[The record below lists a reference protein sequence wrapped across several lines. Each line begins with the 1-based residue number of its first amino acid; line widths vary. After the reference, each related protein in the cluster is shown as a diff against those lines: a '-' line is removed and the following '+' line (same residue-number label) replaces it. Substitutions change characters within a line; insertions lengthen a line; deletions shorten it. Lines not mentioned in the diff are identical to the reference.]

1 MNSANIIVNICRFY
15 LLQAFIGHDITFAVK
30 PYFRG
35 PFCADDVREGLVVQF
50 IRHILHTAEV
60 RVLFVFSRSEG
71 VISDEYVDEQADS
84 QMDSQ
89 TVL

>member
-1 MNSANIIVNICRFY
+1 M
-15 LLQAFIGHDITFAVK
+15 LQAFIGHDITFAVK

-71 VISDEYVDEQADS
+71 
-84 QMDSQ
+84 
-89 TVL
+89 